1 MFPSELKNIL
11 VYTLQSMYASKKIY
25 FPIYDIQVKRAV
37 EWSVNYYTKVSDL
50 LKASINYNL
59 QNLSSVMY
67 QNLSF

>member
-1 MFPSELKNIL
+1 
-11 VYTLQSMYASKKIY
+11 MYASKKIY

-37 EWSVNYYTKVSDL
+37 EWSAIYYTKVSDL

-67 QNLSF
+67 QNL